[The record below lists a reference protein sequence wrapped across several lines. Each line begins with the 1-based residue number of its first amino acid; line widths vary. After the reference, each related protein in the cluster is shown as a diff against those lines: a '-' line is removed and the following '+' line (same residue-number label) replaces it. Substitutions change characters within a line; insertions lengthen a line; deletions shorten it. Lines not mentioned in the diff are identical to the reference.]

1 MKNFR
6 FKVLAFII
14 ITSLILF
21 STSYFSK
28 NIIEIYPN
36 FKSINILSVI
46 ISNTPKKIKNPNKK
60 YKKENK
66 VKSECTIYNDFE
78 QYNNTNRIIGFN
90 PKDEVVLDKFQNK
103 LLALSQN
110 KKVKI
115 RIAWFGDSVIEG
127 DLVTQQLRELFYNYF
142 KSNSGVGFLPINTV
156 SSKFRITGT
165 INSFGSYETNNFKKN
180 PNDLYLSGY
189 SYNSSAIEFTV
200 KDRVKKN
207 PLQNLEKWL
216 YCGKGDSLEIELNK
230 KIRMFNTS
238 KKLNKILLDNSPS
251 NEINFKINRNSAP
264 IFGVSMEPET
274 GVIIDNFSFRGI
286 TGVELR
292 KVRDELLDDI
302 NTTESYDLIVLQY
315 GVNLLFKPNLKNF
328 DYYYSLM
335 NPVIKKLRNHL
346 YNSEF
351 LIIGSADRAFK
362 YNGEWKTAIGIDS
375 LIKVQAKLAFDNKI
389 PFFNLYKSM
398 GGEGSIVKWADT
410 IPRLAN
416 KDYIHFNYK
425 GATQVANIIFNSLI
439 KDYKKISKSKTRK
452 IIIKK

>member
-21 STSYFSK
+21 CTSYFSK

-36 FKSINILSVI
+36 FKSINILSEI
-46 ISNTPKKIKNPNKK
+46 TSNPIQKIKNTNKK
-60 YKKENK
+60 HKKTNK
-66 VKSECTIYNDFE
+66 VNSKYTIYNDFE
-78 QYNNTNRIIGFN
+78 QYNNNNCIIGFN
-90 PKDEVVLDKFQNK
+90 SKDEVVLDKFQNK

-165 INSFGSYETNNFKKN
+165 INSYGSYETNSFMKN

-189 SYNSSAIEFTV
+189 SYNSRAIEFTV

-216 YCGKGDSLEIELNK
+216 YCGKGDSLEIEMNK
-230 KIRMFNTS
+230 KIRVFNTS
-238 KKLNKILLDNSPS
+238 KKLNKILLDNSPT
-251 NEINFKINRNSAP
+251 NEISFKINRNSAP
-264 IFGVSMEPET
+264 IFGVSMEPQT

-292 KVRDELLDDI
+292 KISDELLDDI

-315 GVNLLFKPNLKNF
+315 GVNLLFRPNLKNF

-335 NPVIKKLRNHL
+335 NPIIKKLKNHL
-346 YNSEF
+346 SNSEF

-362 YNGEWKTAIGIDS
+362 YDGEWKTAVGIDS

-416 KDYIHFNYK
+416 KDYIHFNHK

-439 KDYKKISKSKTRK
+439 KDYKKISKSKTKK
-452 IIIKK
+452 IIIK